1 LSGVFIFV
9 RRFMQ
14 SVVRPEAVGGLLFN
28 PSNGQLPGAA
38 LLTSRGAG
46 ACRTFRLNRSAHT
59 QGHGRHRLAAVRGVV
74 RAQLFQRLP
83 KFFSFSAGTVVAVQ
97 DAVRADIDRTQL
109 TDQAAGASVT
119 VSAASWPDMFSTVFA
134 FDQQQHA
141 GRVYNLD
148 EHRVCGNTAGR
159 HIALTTR
166 FPGVQLQP
174 APCDPAA
181 VPYSICHGRTANE
194 WVGVRAVTAPAP
206 LKF

>member
-59 QGHGRHRLAAVRGVV
+59 QGHGRHRLAAVRGSFV
-74 RAQLFQRLP
+74 LS
-83 KFFSFSAGTVVAVQ
+83 FSSAWRDNSSAGTVVAVQ

-119 VSAASWPDMFSTVFA
+119 VS
-134 FDQQQHA
+134 
-141 GRVYNLD
+141 G
-148 EHRVCGNTAGR
+148 C
-159 HIALTTR
+159 
-166 FPGVQLQP
+166 PG
-174 APCDPAA
+174 
-181 VPYSICHGRTANE
+181 
-194 WVGVRAVTAPAP
+194 
-206 LKF
+206 